1 VATSEERMKILKMIE
16 EGRISP
22 EDGTRLLAALSKGEP
37 RKPAEGSGDA
47 RWLRIRVTDLASGR
61 LVVNA
66 NLPVSLVNVGLRMGA
81 RFVPEMNGE
90 QMDTIGEAL
99 RQGVTGKI
107 MDITDESEGQRIE
120 VYVE

>member
-1 VATSEERMKILKMIE
+1 MATSEERMKILKMIE

-81 RFVPEMNGE
+81 RFVPEMNGA

>member
-1 VATSEERMKILKMIE
+1 MATSEERLKILKMIE
-16 EGRISP
+16 DGRISP
-22 EDGTRLLAALSKGEP
+22 EEGTRLLTALSKGEA
-37 RKPAEGSGDA
+37 RRPAEGMGES

-81 RFVPEMNGE
+81 RFVPEMNGA

-99 RQGVTGKI
+99 RQGITGKV

>member
-1 VATSEERMKILKMIE
+1 
-16 EGRISP
+16 
-22 EDGTRLLAALSKGEP
+22 
-37 RKPAEGSGDA
+37 
-47 RWLRIRVTDLASGR
+47 
-61 LVVNA
+61 
-66 NLPVSLVNVGLRMGA
+66 MGA
-81 RFVPEMNGE
+81 RFVPEMNGA

>member
-81 RFVPEMNGE
+81 RFVPEMNGA